1 MALTRVQLHD
11 LLYLVRASS
20 FVPGITKERQNALEL
35 SLTQE
40 LCNLDK
46 LQGFVKTV
54 KYDNFKNLKTK
65 NKALATKLETLK
77 QNTPLVNSLGT
88 VPQDDEWK
96 DMPIYVH
103 TSLETFGHYLINQ
116 KPYPSLADWQGY
128 PDPLEH
134 VDYVAFAK
142 DFLETFAD
150 GSDYLWDTTNNLI
163 FEFQQ

>member
-1 MALTRVQLHD
+1 MTLTRVQIHD

-20 FVPGITKERQNALEL
+20 FVPGMTKERQNALEL

-46 LQGFVKTV
+46 LQGFVKTIN
-54 KYDNFKNLKTK
+54 YNNFKDLKTK
-65 NKALATKLETLK
+65 NKALATRLETLK

-88 VPQDDEWK
+88 ENDDWK
-96 DMPIYVH
+96 DMPIYVY
-103 TSLETFGHYLINQ
+103 TSLETFGHHLITQN
-116 KPYPSLADWQGY
+116 PYPSLTDWQGY
-128 PDPLEH
+128 PVEH
-134 VDYVAFAK
+134 INYAAFAK

-150 GSDYLWDTTNNLI
+150 DNDYLWDKTNNLI

>member
-1 MALTRVQLHD
+1 MTLTRTQLHD

-20 FVPGITKERQNALEL
+20 FVPGMTKERQNALEL

-46 LQGFVKTV
+46 LQSFVRTV
-54 KYDNFKNLKTK
+54 NYDNFENLKTK
-65 NKALATKLETLK
+65 NKALATRLETLK

-88 VPQDDEWK
+88 KNDDWK
-96 DMPIYVH
+96 DMPIYVYS
-103 TSLETFGHYLINQ
+103 SLEAFGHYLINQ
-116 KPYPSLADWQGY
+116 KPNLSLTDWQSY

-134 VDYVAFAK
+134 VNYVAFAK

-150 GSDYLWDTTNNLI
+150 GSDYLWDKTNNLI